1 MKYISRTV
9 EDNLRKTLNK
19 GQAIVI
25 YGPRQAGK
33 TTLAMRLLDE
43 YSSDRTAIFQADDP
57 SQASLFTPNTDS
69 LGRLV
74 QDKDVIFI
82 DEAQMIE
89 NAGLVIKLLVDTFP
103 EVQIIATG
111 SSSFTLSDTVK
122 ESAVGRVIP
131 ITLLPLSA
139 EELAPDYLSKIRFDL
154 DRSLRLGGYPR
165 VILSDDERAKRN
177 IATIVDGA
185 LYKDILTLAE
195 TRNPELIQKLLSVLA
210 LQVGQEVSYDEL
222 ANLLDVNRATIER
235 YVWLL
240 EQAFVIFRLQP
251 LSSNP
256 RKVFA
261 SRKRKIYFY
270 DLGVRNTLAGQINL
284 PALNSSQLGGIFENF
299 IILERMKYLYN
310 RQIMRLSNYWRS
322 PDSEIDYLETYDGI
336 THAHEIKWKKEK
348 KTPPPLFA
356 QQFSEH
362 TYSSITS
369 LNYWDFIA
377 EIKKSN

>member
-1 MKYISRTV
+1 MQYISRII
-9 EDNLRKTLNK
+9 EDNLHNLLNH

-33 TTLAMRLLDE
+33 TTLAKRLLGE
-43 YSSDRTAIFQADDP
+43 YSPNKTAIFQADDP
-57 SQASLFTPNTDS
+57 SQAALFTPNIDV
-69 LGRLV
+69 LRRLV
-74 QDKDVIFI
+74 QNKDVVFI

-111 SSSFTLSDTVK
+111 SSSFVLSDTIK
-122 ESAVGRVIP
+122 ESAVGRVVP
-131 ITLLPLSA
+131 ITLLPLSV
-139 EELAPDYLSKIRFDL
+139 EELAPDYSSRARFDL
-154 DRSLRLGGYPR
+154 NRSLRLGGYPR
-165 VILSDDERAKRN
+165 AILSDDDKAKQT

-185 LYKDILTLAE
+185 LYKDILILAE
-195 TRNPELIQKLLSVLA
+195 TRSPELIQKLLSVLA

-235 YVWLL
+235 YIWLL
-240 EQAFVIFRLQP
+240 EQTFVIFRLQP

-270 DLGVRNTLAGQINL
+270 DLGVRNILAGQIDL
-284 PALNSSQLGGIFENF
+284 PALSSDQLGGLFENF

-310 RQIMRLSNYWRS
+310 RQIMRYSHYWRS
-322 PDSEIDYLETYDGI
+322 PDSEIDYLEIYDGV
-336 THAHEIKWKKEK
+336 THAYEIKWKKEK
-348 KTPPPLFA
+348 KCLTRR
-356 QQFSEH
+356 
-362 TYSSITS
+362 
-369 LNYWDFIA
+369 
-377 EIKKSN
+377 EINLLE